1 MCVLGMGADWTTR
14 VRDDSGTDVD
24 ERPTRTIRRGRV
36 LGYSGAMYT
45 LGRSTALHTIGH
57 VRLTA
62 MIESSWP
69 RTDPSAS
76 M

>member
-14 VRDDSGTDVD
+14 VRDDSGTDVA
-24 ERPTRTIRRGRV
+24 TRTIRRGRL

-69 RTDPSAS
+69 GTDPSAS